1 MFCCVCLH
9 TKSVHVRITLI
20 YSILGRWGLEYCF
33 LPKTFKIILPI
44 YFLCK
49 QQVENY
55 SFFLQLKCHLNLQR
69 GPYVRRVGRQ
79 YTQLRKNWELVKNGT
94 RCASNVVC
102 INVHS
107 YASDQ
112 IKEIQL
118 SVIQIETL
126 FMCSVLISIFW
137 NRASKRNCKV

>member
-9 TKSVHVRITLI
+9 TKSVHVGITLI

-55 SFFLQLKCHLNLQR
+55 SLFFT
-69 GPYVRRVGRQ
+69 VG
-79 YTQLRKNWELVKNGT
+79 N
-94 RCASNVVC
+94 
-102 INVHS
+102 
-107 YASDQ
+107 
-112 IKEIQL
+112 
-118 SVIQIETL
+118 QIESREVMPIVQSL
-126 FMCSVLISIFW
+126 YPE
-137 NRASKRNCKV
+137 